1 MPRISAKAP
10 RVKAV
15 APGLGKEECGRDSDE
30 ATSPQSVRVE
40 IYEAAEGITRCR
52 RAISFKAPV
61 LNKRMIKVA
70 GKVPRLPSLR
80 VKPVAAV
87 REVEPVEK
95 GAIKRSPEPMP
106 SVEPP
111 TEALVTVVPTP
122 RKRAIRPQRAKAAP
136 VEPAAPKPLKV
147 IRRRREEAP
156 KIFETPPKSLPKAM
170 LEGIDLEPETDAE
183 N

>member
-1 MPRISAKAP
+1 MQRISAKAP

-15 APGLGKEECGRDSDE
+15 VPRPGKEECARNSDK
-30 ATSPQSVRVE
+30 ATNPLSVQVE
-40 IYEAAEGITRCR
+40 MHEAAEGIMRCR
-52 RAISFKAPV
+52 RAVSFKAPV
-61 LNKRMIKVA
+61 LNKRMIKVV

-87 REVEPVEK
+87 REEEPVEA
-95 GAIKRSPEPMP
+95 GAIRRSPEPMP
-106 SVEPP
+106 VVEPP

-122 RKRAIRPQRAKAAP
+122 RKREIRPQRAKPAP

-156 KIFETPPKSLPKAM
+156 KIFETPPKTLPKAM

-183 N
+183 K